1 MSIHRTA
8 MGRAVDMS
16 ALQAKN
22 EKVRAVGNMGVN
34 ARGDT
39 IDSNGKVIVP
49 VTSKVNNNY
58 SQTVGNRNAQQTRG
72 TFKVPPIQ
80 ADAPAPTPAQAL
92 PEEPIE
98 PMELTEAEKAL
109 EAEFDDDDLTEQIKK
124 LEIEQQQKKG
134 KK

>member
-8 MGRAVDMS
+8 MGKAVDMS
-16 ALQAKN
+16 AMQAKN

-39 IDSNGKVIVP
+39 IDSNGKIIVP

-58 SQTVGNRNAQQTRG
+58 AQTVGNRSANQTRG
-72 TFKVPPIQ
+72 VVKVPLQ
-80 ADAPAPTPAQAL
+80 ADAQKAPPTPA
-92 PEEPIE
+92 PVSDVIE
-98 PMELTEAEKAL
+98 SMELTEAEKAM

-124 LEIEQQQKKG
+124 MEIEHQQKKG

>member
-1 MSIHRTA
+1 MGIHRTA

-39 IDSNGKVIVP
+39 IDGNGKVIVP
-49 VTSKVNNNY
+49 VTNKVNNNY
-58 SQTVGNRNAQQTRG
+58 AQTVGNRGANQTRG
-72 TFKVPPIQ
+72 VVRVPLQP
-80 ADAPAPTPAQAL
+80 DAQKAPPPPVVV
-92 PEEPIE
+92 PEE
-98 PMELTEAEKAL
+98 PMELTEAEMAM
-109 EAEFDDDDLTEQIKK
+109 EAEFDDDELTEQIKK
-124 LEIEQQQKKG
+124 MEIEQQQKKG

>member
-16 ALQAKN
+16 SLQAKN

-39 IDSNGKVIVP
+39 IDSAGKVIVP
-49 VTSKVNNNY
+49 VTNKVNSNY
-58 SQTVGNRNAQQTRG
+58 AQTVAMSSQTSITNKIR
-72 TFKVPPIQ
+72 
-80 ADAPAPTPAQAL
+80 ADIMADMVISTPPAPV
-92 PEEPIE
+92 EIE
-98 PMELTEAEKAL
+98 KMELTAAEQAM
-109 EAEFDDDDLTEQIKK
+109 EDEFDDDDLTEQIKK
-124 LEIEQQQKKG
+124 LEIEQHQKKG

>member
-1 MSIHRTA
+1 MGVHRTA

-39 IDSNGKVIVP
+39 IDSNGRVIVP
-49 VTSKVNNNY
+49 VTSKVNTNY
-58 SQTVGNRNAQQTRG
+58 EQTVDSRDKSKRG
-72 TFKVPPIQ
+72 VVNLPSIKP
-80 ADAPAPTPAQAL
+80 DAPSMPVAKPA
-92 PEEPIE
+92 EPVE
-98 PMELTEAEKAL
+98 PMELTEAEKAM

>member
-22 EKVRAVGNMGVN
+22 EKVRAVGNMSVN

-49 VTSKVNNNY
+49 VTNKVNNNY
-58 SQTVGNRNAQQTRG
+58 TQTVGNRGANQTRG
-72 TFKVPPIQ
+72 TFKVPLK
-80 ADAPAPTPAQAL
+80 ADEPAQAPAPK
-92 PEEPIE
+92 EEPVP
-98 PMELTEAEKAL
+98 PMELTEAEMAL
-109 EAEFDDDDLTEQIKK
+109 EAEFDDDELTEQIKK
-124 LEIEQQQKKG
+124 MEIEQQQKKG